1 MASTGRWVQCF
12 LNNGTTGLLRSLTSE
27 KQFNVSNVS
36 PTIAIS
42 YALPSSPRIKVSPQ
56 MLSGPIILVQSTHR
70 VNKTA
75 CTSIYKC
82 FILPIPEYRWTLWD
96 RNRTEQNKFHF
107 KHSCIQVNTLRYEQN
122 RTEQISFQTFL
133 HTGEHFEIGT
143 EQDRTNFISNLYI
156 VYSSQ
161 HWHIHHIT
169 HILLKL
175 HLPMSRTVDIKYLV

>member
-1 MASTGRWVQCF
+1 MASTERWVQCF

-56 MLSGPIILVQSTHR
+56 MLISGLIILVHSTHR

-75 CTSIYKC
+75 CISIYKC
-82 FILPIPEYRWTLWD
+82 FILPIPEYMWTLWD
-96 RNRTEQNKFHF
+96 RNRTEQNKF
-107 KHSCIQVNTLRYEQN
+107 V
-122 RTEQISFQTFL
+122 
-133 HTGEHFEIGT
+133 
-143 EQDRTNFISNLYI
+143 YI

-169 HILLKL
+169 HTNLKL
-175 HLPMSRTVDIKYLV
+175 HLQMSRTVDTKYLVLMATFYNWTTT